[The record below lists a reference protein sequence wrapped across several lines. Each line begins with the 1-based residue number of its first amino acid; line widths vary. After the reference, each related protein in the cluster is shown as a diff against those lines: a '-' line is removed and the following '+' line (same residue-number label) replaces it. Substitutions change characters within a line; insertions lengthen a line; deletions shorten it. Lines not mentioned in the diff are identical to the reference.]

1 MKFNDNPIMILL
13 GIILLGLGIGSF
25 FGYRFFPD
33 NQYMIIAVIVLAG
46 LLVLILLL
54 GRVKENLGIILTILW
69 LALMGIMAQFHLQFT
84 YSDLLLSSLPI
95 GAGFFMLLGI

>member
-1 MKFNDNPIMILL
+1 MKFNDNPMMILL

-46 LLVLILLL
+46 LLVLIMLL
-54 GRVKENLGIILTILW
+54 GHVKENLGIILTIIW
-69 LALMGIMAQFHLQFT
+69 LVLMGIMAQFHLQFA
-84 YSDLLLSSLPI
+84 YSDLLLSCLPI